1 MRMNNKNAA
10 ENQAEGEAQYIS
22 EQELLSTLD
31 QAVAMPFVDDNANE
45 DQMESIVESGHQQP
59 QDDFSRHED
68 QQTDSQAAS
77 SMPQS
82 EDNR

>member
-1 MRMNNKNAA
+1 MRMNNKNSA

-59 QDDFSRHED
+59 
-68 QQTDSQAAS
+68 
-77 SMPQS
+77 
-82 EDNR
+82 